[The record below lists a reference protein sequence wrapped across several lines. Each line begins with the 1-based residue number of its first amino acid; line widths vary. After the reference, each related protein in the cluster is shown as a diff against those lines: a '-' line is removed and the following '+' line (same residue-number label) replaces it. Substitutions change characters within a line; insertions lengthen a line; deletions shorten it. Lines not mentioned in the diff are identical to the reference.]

1 MDQSLISVCDALDEL
16 VQVVL
21 NSSGEERVLKTVHG
35 WHHPAITKHDLASI
49 PKNLSIS
56 IRTSNIKDIDE
67 KLKKCER
74 ISEEVDEILG
84 ESSFLLP

>member
-35 WHHPAITKHDLASI
+35 WHHPAITKHDYH
-49 PKNLSIS
+49 
-56 IRTSNIKDIDE
+56 
-67 KLKKCER
+67 
-74 ISEEVDEILG
+74 
-84 ESSFLLP
+84 FH